1 MNLQIGDSVIV
12 KDGVK
17 ESDEHDFVVGGW
29 QGRIKQIVDDTDID
43 NPLLEIEWDSITL
56 QQMPDV
62 FVRDSY
68 FEKVPWQTMR
78 LRQSLLAKT
87 EPRDEE
93 GDVSRVQNE
102 GKIKFFMELA
112 GESGP
117 RIAEILTDNCIFD
130 PHEAAQRWLSYFK
143 NNVRLPLPVVV
154 EDPDYRKIF
163 KSGAIARIASFDVA
177 DSDQGI
183 WLTLVYNTKKL
194 DFQLYNLKT
203 LSADSPYAQLL
214 EDYKVWFDALDIFWQ

>member
-12 KDGVK
+12 NDGVK

-56 QQMPDV
+56 QQMPEV

-68 FEKVPWQTMR
+68 YERVPWQTMR

-93 GDVSRVQNE
+93 EDVSRVRNE
-102 GKIKFFMELA
+102 DKIKFFMELA

-194 DFQLYNLKT
+194 DFQLYNLKM

>member
-12 KDGVK
+12 NDGVK

-56 QQMPDV
+56 QQMPEV

-68 FEKVPWQTMR
+68 YERVPWQTMR

-93 GDVSRVQNE
+93 GDVSRVRNE
-102 GKIKFFMELA
+102 DKIKFFMELA

-183 WLTLVYNTKKL
+183 WLTLVYNTKKI

-203 LSADSPYAQLL
+203 LSADSPYAQVL